1 SAKRIFPEGYFSSG
15 KLSIVDNQ
23 YAVLEGAEILV
34 ILTEWKSFLYPDLA
48 LIKEK
53 LKQKVIIDGRNIY
66 DPEEMRRE
74 GFLYSGIG
82 RGASLV

>member
-1 SAKRIFPEGYFSSG
+1 M
-15 KLSIVDNQ
+15 SIVDNQ